1 MKTILVPYHEEK
13 AARAAL
19 KVAVLLA
26 KRFESYVE
34 GLLVLSKPMLTFVPG
49 MIVPPD
55 YLSAAVEEW
64 RRFADRARREF
75 AETTDANGLPLQE
88 LETPAKGLAAGWRE
102 MQGEE
107 TEVVGQHGRLF
118 DLIVIGRPETSVSRR
133 WREILE
139 AALFEAGRPV
149 LLAPAETLLTLGGNV
164 VIAWNGSTEWRVR
177 SHSACRS
184 WLPPN
189 VSRSSLWRDTP
200 FPAPAAARLPPTSP
214 DMVFQ
219 QPAEL

>member
-1 MKTILVPYHEEK
+1 MHAGHRGEETLILVPYHEEE

-34 GLLVLSKPMLTFVPG
+34 GLLVLGEPMLTFVPG

-75 AETTDANGLPLQE
+75 AETTDANGLPMQE

-107 TEVVGQHGRLF
+107 ADR
-118 DLIVIGRPETSVSRR
+118 RPAWSAVRPDCRR
-133 WREILE
+133 S
-139 AALFEAGRPV
+139 AGGVDVTALA
-149 LLAPAETLLTLGGNV
+149 
-164 VIAWNGSTEWRVR
+164 
-177 SHSACRS
+177 
-184 WLPPN
+184 
-189 VSRSSLWRDTP
+189 RD
-200 FPAPAAARLPPTSP
+200 S
-214 DMVFQ
+214 
-219 QPAEL
+219 